1 MTRLPRL
8 RVSVSHHDRLTRVLE
23 LGILAVVV
31 AGTIGGD
38 ATVVMNA
45 GVALGVTFVP
55 SALERDARVTMDSG
69 LVLWITA
76 AVFLHALG
84 ALEVGGFS
92 FYADVW
98 WWDHLT
104 HAATGSLVAG
114 AGYSVVRAVDE
125 HTDAI
130 VLTPRF
136 TFVFTLLFV
145 LAFGV
150 YWEVLEFALGHVTV
164 GGETPL
170 TQYGVEDTMKDLAFD
185 AVGGVLAATFGA
197 AHLSSLVGDLER
209 RLDDHT
215 DP

>member
-1 MTRLPRL
+1 VTRA
-8 RVSVSHHDRLTRVLE
+8 LE
-23 LGILAVVV
+23 LAILAVVAV
-31 AGTIGGD
+31 GAIDRD
-38 ATVVMNA
+38 ASVVMNA
-45 GVALGVTFVP
+45 GAALGVTFVP
-55 SALERDARVTMDSG
+55 SALERDAKIAMDPG
-69 LVLWITA
+69 LTLWITA
-76 AVFLHALG
+76 AVFLHAIG

-92 FYADVW
+92 FYSDVW

-104 HAATGSLVAG
+104 HVASGSLVAG

-150 YWEVLEFALGHVTV
+150 YWEVAEFALGQVTV

-170 TQYGVEDTMKDLAFD
+170 TQYGIEDTMKDLAFD
-185 AVGGVLAATFGA
+185 AVGGVLAATLGA
-197 AHLSSLVGDLER
+197 AHLSTFVDDLER
-209 RLDDHT
+209 RLDDR
-215 DP
+215 DGS